1 MLKKIQSFFEK
12 NFIADSNK
20 VINIEHQLNLAAAA
34 LLVEMVLQDEHID
47 SAEVAS
53 VKQLL
58 CKQFNLST
66 TEAEDLYLL
75 AEEEKHSATDYH
87 QFTKLIASHYTQP
100 QKIQLIE
107 SLWKVAFSDQVLDR
121 YEEHMVRRIADLIHV
136 SHKDFI
142 QARHRAENKSI

>member
-20 VINIEHQLNLAAAA
+20 TINIEHQLNLAAAA

-47 SAEVAS
+47 AAEVVS
-53 VKQLL
+53 VKRLL
-58 CKQFNLST
+58 CEQFDLSA

-100 QKIQLIE
+100 QKIRLIE

-142 QARHRAENKSI
+142 QARHRAENK

>member
-66 TEAEDLYLL
+66 AEAEDLYLL

>member
-12 NFIADSNK
+12 NFIADSHK
-20 VINIEHQLNLAAAA
+20 TINIEHQLNLAAAA

-53 VKQLL
+53 VKRLL

-142 QARHRAENKSI
+142 QARHRVENK

>member
-1 MLKKIQSFFEK
+1 
-12 NFIADSNK
+12 
-20 VINIEHQLNLAAAA
+20 
-34 LLVEMVLQDEHID
+34 MVLQDEHID
-47 SAEVAS
+47 AAEVVS
-53 VKQLL
+53 VKRLL
-58 CKQFNLST
+58 CEQFDLSA

-100 QKIQLIE
+100 QKIRLIE

-142 QARHRAENKSI
+142 QARHRAENK